1 MGGKVVGRQMKRAL
15 AIAFAAGI
23 AAAQSPDW
31 AAVKGI
37 AKDIEVRVSSSDG
50 KSMRGKF
57 QSASDDSLI
66 LAASNAEQTVARA
79 QIKRV
84 STKKKNHRLRNTLI
98 GAGIGGGTGAAIGAS
113 TKDDEGFF
121 AIAEE
126 VLAPSGAAFGALI
139 GALIPTGGWRDV
151 YRVK

>member
-1 MGGKVVGRQMKRAL
+1 MKLAL

-37 AKDIEVRVSSSDG
+37 ARDVEIRVSASDG
-50 KSMRGKF
+50 KSIRGKF

-84 STKKKNHRLRNTLI
+84 STKKKSHRLRNTLI

-113 TKDDEGFF
+113 THNDEGFF

-126 VLAPSGAAFGALI
+126 VLAPSGAALGALI
-139 GALIPTGGWRDV
+139 GALIPTGGWRDI